1 MKTEIGALILRVTLG
16 VIFLSHGL
24 VKFQGGIENVAGW
37 FESIGL
43 PGFMAYGITIIEV
56 IGGIALILGLGTKVV
71 SILFSFILLVAIVKV
86 KFAAGFLDGY
96 AYDLI
101 LLAIAVHLTMNGS
114 KLFSLEQV
122 FNKKVDSVTFN

>member
-1 MKTEIGALILRVTLG
+1 MKNETGNLILRVTLG
-16 VIFLSHGL
+16 VIFLSHGF

-43 PGFMAYGITIIEV
+43 PGFMAYAIAFIEV

-71 SILFSFILLVAIVKV
+71 SILFSFILLGAIVKV
-86 KFAAGFLDGY
+86 KFAAGFLGGY

-101 LLAIAVHLTMNGS
+101 LLAIAIDLTMNGS

-122 FNKKVDSVTFN
+122 FNKKADNVTFN